1 MVLIMLVL
9 GGFAFLMPKLIDPE
23 AIKEM
28 QKQATDSA
36 DPNDPIQQ
44 MAMKFLG
51 GGNTAA
57 STSSSTDSKKKK

>member
-1 MVLIMLVL
+1 MVLIMVVL
-9 GGFAFLMPKLIDPE
+9 GAFAFLMPKLIDPE

-28 QKQATDSA
+28 QKQATESA

-51 GGNTAA
+51 GSNTAA
-57 STSSSTDSKKKK
+57 TSSTESKKKK